1 MAMDNSRRQFFTR
14 TSGLR
19 PDAVAVARSNAQADP
34 HTHMHADPHMRIGA
48 GSAAIPALKGALAT
62 RAALAG
68 GLGTMAQAAQA
79 AVVAPN
85 DYKALVCLFM
95 YGGNDAHNWVV
106 PLDATH
112 HAMYRNARGGYAD
125 EGQGGLALRPSQLTE
140 INPGTGQASGRRFG
154 MAKELAPLT
163 ALYNAG
169 QAAVVANVGPLLR
182 PTTKAQFN
190 NEAGLPPKLFSHNDQ
205 QSIWQASAPEGASQ
219 GWAGL
224 MADLFSDYNGNPTFS
239 SVSATGNTVLLAG
252 RKVVQYQVG
261 PDGSVTM
268 RGFGQGED
276 QIHAS
281 YAAPASVRALL
292 ADAGTGALRK
302 ELVRIMQRS
311 IAADVSFRASVM
323 NTPVADLPALSYGA
337 MPPGHPGQLSDD
349 PLAKQLRM
357 VARIIRANGVLGM
370 KRQVFM
376 VSIGGFDNH
385 DQLNREQPA
394 LMRRVAQS
402 IDWFQSA
409 LGAELQNKVTL
420 FTASDFG
427 RTMASNGKGS
437 DHGWGAHHF
446 AVGGAVRG
454 GRIVG
459 AFPRLALSTPNE
471 DNPDEVGSGRL
482 LPSTSVDQFAAALG
496 RWFGVPE
503 GDLDAVLPNLA
514 QFAKRDIG
522 LF

>member
-1 MAMDNSRRQFFTR
+1 MAMDISRRQLFI
-14 TSGLR
+14 
-19 PDAVAVARSNAQADP
+19 RSTHGTGSQASP
-34 HTHMHADPHMRIGA
+34 QAHAEA
-48 GSAAIPALKGALAT
+48 GTTAIHALKGALAT
-62 RAALAG
+62 RAALAS
-68 GLGTMAQAAQA
+68 GLGAMAQAAQA
-79 AVVAPN
+79 AVAAPN

-95 YGGNDAHNWVV
+95 YGGNDAHNWIV
-106 PLDATH
+106 PLDAAH
-112 HAMYRNARGGYAD
+112 HALYRNARGGYAD
-125 EGQGGLALRPSQLTE
+125 ESQGGLALRPSELTE
-140 INPGTGQASGRRFG
+140 INPGDGQANGRRFG

-169 QAAVVANVGPLLR
+169 RAAVVANVGPLLR
-182 PTTKAQFN
+182 PTTKQQFI
-190 NEAGLPPKLFSHNDQ
+190 NEVGLPPKLFSHNDQ
-205 QSIWQASAPEGASQ
+205 QSTWQASAPEGASH

-224 MADLFSDYNGNPTFS
+224 MADLFSDFNSNPMFS

-261 PDGSVTM
+261 PNGSVTM
-268 RGFGQGED
+268 RGLGPRD
-276 QIHAS
+276 DHIHAS
-281 YAAPASVRALL
+281 YAAPASLRALL
-292 ADAGTGALRK
+292 ADAGSGALRK
-302 ELVRIMQRS
+302 ELVRVMQRS
-311 IAADVSFRASVM
+311 ITADVSFRAMVM
-323 NTPVADLPALSYGA
+323 NTLVPDLPALSYGA
-337 MPPGHPGQLSDD
+337 MPLGHPGQLSDD

-402 IDWFQSA
+402 IQWFQSA
-409 LGAELQNKVTL
+409 LDAELQNNVTL

-459 AFPRLALSTPNE
+459 TFPRTALSTPNE

-503 GDLDAVLPNLA
+503 TGLDAVLPNLA
-514 QFAKRDIG
+514 QFRQRDIG